1 MCGIVG
7 YIGHRNAYQIIINGL
22 HRLEYRGYDSAGVAL
37 LNGSNLNIYKKA
49 GKVSELEN
57 FAENFDKSGTIG
69 MGHTRWATHGPP
81 NDVNSHPHL
90 SGDGQLAIIHNGIIE
105 NYSALKEELK
115 SRGHV
120 FLSDTDTEVLIHLI
134 ENVKKEA
141 NLTLN
146 EAVQLALKE
155 VIGAYAIVIIDK
167 NNPDEIIAAR
177 KGSPMVIGIGEGEY
191 FIASDATPIVEY
203 TKNVIYLNDNEIAY
217 IKRDGLIITNNE
229 NEVVASPYIQEL
241 ELKLEMLEKGGYN
254 HFMLKEIY
262 EQARSVRDS
271 MRGRIYPQ
279 KGLVKLSGIAD
290 YAELFKNANRIII
303 VACGTSWHAGLV
315 GEYLIEEYARIP
327 VEVEYASEFRYRN
340 PIIFENDIVIAIS
353 QSGETADTMAA
364 LNLAKEK
371 GATIFG
377 ICNVVG
383 SSIPR
388 LTDAGVYT
396 HAGPEIGVASTK
408 AFTAQV
414 TVLTL
419 IAFYLAQEKGAISK
433 SKLATLLTELDSI
446 PELIQKTLSCASK
459 CLEIAERFQDA
470 TNALFLGRGSSF
482 PVALEGALKLK
493 EISYIHAEGYPAAE
507 MKHGPIALIDEKMP
521 VIVIATQNS
530 SYEKVISN
538 IQEVKAR
545 KGQVIAIVTEGDVEV
560 KKMADF
566 VIEIPHANEAFLPLL
581 ATIPLQLLAYHI
593 AVLRGCNIDQPR
605 NLAKSVT
612 VE

>member
-229 NEVVASPYIQEL
+229 NEVVGFEKFDMRRQESSGTNKVFNISGPVFDVLKDGGVLIIDELDASLHPLVTLMITKLFNSSEFNKTNAQLIFATHDTNLFEYGHYRRDQIYFVEKDVYGASDLYSLVEYKEDGGKKIRKDRSFEKDYIQ
-241 ELKLEMLEKGGYN
+241 
-254 HFMLKEIY
+254 
-262 EQARSVRDS
+262 
-271 MRGRIYPQ
+271 GRY
-279 KGLVKLSGIAD
+279 
-290 YAELFKNANRIII
+290 
-303 VACGTSWHAGLV
+303 
-315 GEYLIEEYARIP
+315 
-327 VEVEYASEFRYRN
+327 
-340 PIIFENDIVIAIS
+340 
-353 QSGETADTMAA
+353 
-364 LNLAKEK
+364 
-371 GATIFG
+371 
-377 ICNVVG
+377 
-383 SSIPR
+383 
-388 LTDAGVYT
+388 
-396 HAGPEIGVASTK
+396 
-408 AFTAQV
+408 
-414 TVLTL
+414 
-419 IAFYLAQEKGAISK
+419 GAIPFIGNLH
-433 SKLATLLTELDSI
+433 KLL
-446 PELIQKTLSCASK
+446 
-459 CLEIAERFQDA
+459 
-470 TNALFLGRGSSF
+470 N
-482 PVALEGALKLK
+482 
-493 EISYIHAEGYPAAE
+493 
-507 MKHGPIALIDEKMP
+507 
-521 VIVIATQNS
+521 
-530 SYEKVISN
+530 
-538 IQEVKAR
+538 
-545 KGQVIAIVTEGDVEV
+545 
-560 KKMADF
+560 
-566 VIEIPHANEAFLPLL
+566 
-581 ATIPLQLLAYHI
+581 
-593 AVLRGCNIDQPR
+593 
-605 NLAKSVT
+605 
-612 VE
+612 